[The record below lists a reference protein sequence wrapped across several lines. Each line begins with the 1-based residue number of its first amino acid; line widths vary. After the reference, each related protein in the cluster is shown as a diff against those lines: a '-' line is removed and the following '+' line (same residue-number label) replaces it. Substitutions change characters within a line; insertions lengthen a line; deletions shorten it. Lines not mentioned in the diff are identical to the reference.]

1 MSVTAAVLVTS
12 SDGDPV
18 TVVTVGS
25 LTVLPSV
32 SSPSSP
38 ISVTSFVLPGLLA
51 VADAALDTP
60 PASTA
65 ACSTT

>member
-1 MSVTAAVLVTS
+1 MTAAVLVTS
-12 SDGDPV
+12 SDGEPV

-25 LTVLPSV
+25 FTVLPSV

-65 ACSTT
+65 A

>member
-1 MSVTAAVLVTS
+1 MTAAVLVTS

-25 LTVLPSV
+25 FTVLPSV

-38 ISVTSFVLPGLLA
+38 ISVTSFVFPGLEA
-51 VADAALDTP
+51 VAEPVLDIP

-65 ACSTT
+65 ACSII